1 MLSCFIH
8 KFFRLIID
16 TSLDGS
22 SLSLSFR
29 GWSNVFMEA
38 QDLIKKTV
46 GDTLQHVGATVLLS
60 LQISLLTNI
69 YKWSHE
75 HIFFDFSVICYRYIL
90 VVIMKKLLV
99 ALAFC
104 FFLVFV
110 SVLCMTYH
118 HDLKSTPL
126 ESPPHHVIRQYFK
139 IQQVGRFFQFYLA
152 LWTCILEVPFGEK
165 RTYRYLCKAWTII
178 VFHLS

>member
-1 MLSCFIH
+1 MLTCFMLSYSIH

-22 SLSLSFR
+22 SLSLSLW

-46 GDTLQHVGATVLLS
+46 GDPLQHVGATVLLS

-118 HDLKSTPL
+118 HYLKSTPL
-126 ESPPHHVIRQYFK
+126 QSPPHHVIRQYFR
-139 IQQVGRFFQFYLA
+139 IFQVGRFFSVLLGVMNMYIRSSF
-152 LWTCILEVPFGEK
+152 
-165 RTYRYLCKAWTII
+165 R
-178 VFHLS
+178 